1 MNPSSTK
8 PVLDPIKRY
17 FLWQPD
23 QIVSDEIHDISPDLR
38 SKFTEEDVHYIREAY
53 NDKRGTI
60 TTLARRFN
68 CSLSTITGVVT
79 GRTWDWLPYHAS
91 QQFTKESIDAL
102 LNQYRERDKLSKSTY
117 SISG

>member
-1 MNPSSTK
+1 M
-8 PVLDPIKRY
+8 RY
-17 FLWQPD
+17 LSLHPWQPD

-117 SISG
+117 SISD